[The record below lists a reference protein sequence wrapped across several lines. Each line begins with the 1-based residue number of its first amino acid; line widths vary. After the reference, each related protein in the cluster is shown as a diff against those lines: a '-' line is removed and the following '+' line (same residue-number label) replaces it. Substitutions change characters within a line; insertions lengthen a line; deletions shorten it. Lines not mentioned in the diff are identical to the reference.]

1 MNFIDILKLTSAALI
16 PVLLSIAGIL
26 AEKNRKFSSLN
37 KKMKY
42 LIYGVLFGVCSIL
55 GTVLGA
61 PLPSGA
67 VVNVRDAAPIIA
79 GLVFGGPAGI
89 IAGFIGGGYR
99 ALTIIWKPSL
109 EYTVIACSISTALS
123 GVFTALVRHFIFDD
137 KRGTW
142 YYGFFLGVLVED
154 FHMMLTILTH
164 TQDLVTVYHT
174 VIKTCAVPMI
184 LMNSFAVM
192 ITLLVVQLFEKQRIV
207 NIKGKKRLSTNV
219 QLSLVVSLLVAY
231 VATATFSIISVKKV
245 VMNNVQ
251 QECENAIEDVINDVD
266 DTVNSV
272 MRAQLDDVENKLI
285 LQVKGLEKT
294 IDARKPVLKN
304 IVSSYNGVIS
314 EINIINN
321 EGYVVYSSNIF
332 DDMEDG
338 SGHFNMDSGEQSR
351 AFNVL
356 LDKEQNEYFIQEFR
370 EISAFDN
377 GLSMK
382 YAGKRFNSSNIEND
396 FYYFQVGLDADSY
409 HELLQEKV
417 EDCAKFRHIGND
429 GFVYVSDSNG
439 NLVSTI
445 DNNPVGDKIYK
456 DKFENDGYAEYYT
469 FSRFVEGYYVVAFA
483 GAEESDLA
491 ANISFAAISF
501 VEVFVFLLL
510 YCVIYIKLKY
520 VVVNKIDNISSG
532 LKEISSGDL
541 NIKINERSAIEFDSL
556 SNDINKTVDTLKE
569 FIEREANKNKE
580 ELAFAKNIQHSVL
593 PAVFPMNDKFEIYA
607 SMNTAKTVG
616 GDFYDFYY
624 IDREH
629 VLIEIADVSGKGI
642 PAAMFMMRAKT
653 LLKSLIESGQSL
665 ELAFSEANRM
675 LCEGNDAQMFVT
687 VWGGI
692 IDLTN
697 GHVEFVNAG
706 HNPPV
711 ICRGGKFEY
720 LKSRAGFV
728 LAGLDGFKYQK
739 QSFDIKPGDIIY
751 LYTDGVTEATNS
763 NNELYGEERLVNELT
778 ENEYT
783 SQTLCESVLDHV
795 HNFVKEAE
803 QSDDITMLAFKL
815 YNVESTNIK
824 VVDAEIKNLTEIID
838 FIDDLLD
845 RNSATIAAK
854 SQIDVAVDEIF
865 SNIAFY
871 AYPKGQI
878 GKAKVS
884 VIMNEN
890 NDEMTIIFE
899 DRGKPYNPLE
909 KEDPDTSLSLE
920 EKSIGGLGIFIVKK
934 TMDSMEYENV
944 NGHNVL
950 TLKKKI
956 H

>member
-1 MNFIDILKLTSAALI
+1 MNFIDILKLTSAAII
-16 PVLLSIAGIL
+16 PVILSIAGIF
-26 AEKNRKFSSLN
+26 AEKNPRFSSLN
-37 KKMKY
+37 KYLKY
-42 LIYGVLFGVCSIL
+42 LIYGVIFGGCSVL

-79 GLVFGGPAGI
+79 GLLFGGPSGI
-89 IAGFIGGGYR
+89 VAGFIGGAYR
-99 ALTIIWKPSL
+99 VLTIIWKPSL

-142 YYGFFLGVLVED
+142 YYGFFLAVLVED

-192 ITLLVVQLFEKQRIV
+192 ITLLVVQLFEKERIV

-231 VATATFSIISVKKV
+231 VATATFSIVSVKKV

-272 MRAQLDDVENKLI
+272 MRAQLDDVEKELI

-294 IDARKPVLKN
+294 IVARKPVLKN
-304 IVSSYNGVIS
+304 IVSSYNGIIS

-338 SGHFNMDSGEQSR
+338 SGHYNMDSGEQSR

-382 YAGKRFNSSNIEND
+382 YAGKRFDSSNIEND
-396 FYYFQVGLDADSY
+396 FYYFQVGLNAESY
-409 HELLQEKV
+409 HELLKEKV
-417 EDCAKFRHIGND
+417 KDCAKFRHIGND
-429 GFVYVSDSNG
+429 GFVYVSDENG
-439 NLVSTI
+439 NLVSTV

-456 DKFENDGYAEYYT
+456 DKFENNGYAEYYT

-491 ANISFAAISF
+491 SNISFAAISF

-520 VVVNKIDNISSG
+520 VVVNKIDNISNG
-532 LKEISSGDL
+532 LKGISSGDL
-541 NIKINERSAIEFDSL
+541 NIRINETSAIEFESL
-556 SNDINKTVDTLKE
+556 SNDINKTVDTLKG
-569 FIEREANKNKE
+569 FIEREANKNAE
-580 ELAFAKNIQHSVL
+580 ELTFAKDIQYSVL
-593 PAVFPMNDKFEIYA
+593 PTSFPINEKFDIYA
-607 SMNTAKTVG
+607 SMATAKTVG

-629 VLIEIADVSGKGI
+629 ILVEIADVSGKGI
-642 PAAMFMMRAKT
+642 PAAMFMMRTKT
-653 LLKSLIESGQSL
+653 LLKSLIQSGMDLES
-665 ELAFSEANRM
+665 AFIEANNR
-675 LCEGNDAQMFVT
+675 LCEGNDTQTFIT
-687 VWGGI
+687 VWCGI
-692 IDLTN
+692 VDLTN

-706 HNPPV
+706 HNPPL
-711 ICRGGKFEY
+711 ILRNGKFEY
-720 LKSRAGFV
+720 LRSKAGFV
-728 LAGLDGFKYQK
+728 LAGLEGFKYQK
-739 QSFDIKPGDIIY
+739 QSFDIKPGDILY
-751 LYTDGVTEATNS
+751 LYTDGVTEA
-763 NNELYGEERLVNELT
+763 NNDKHELYGEDRLVKDLGNRSF
-778 ENEYT
+778 T
-783 SQTLCESVLDHV
+783 SKTICESVSKNLKK
-795 HNFVKEAE
+795 FVKDAE

-815 YNVESTNIK
+815 SNVEDASIK
-824 VVDAEIKNLTEIID
+824 VCDADIQNLPVILDYID
-838 FIDDLLD
+838 ELLD
-845 RNSATIAAK
+845 KNNATISAK
-854 SQIDVAVDEIF
+854 SQIDVAVDEMF

-871 AYPKGQI
+871 AYPKGLP
-878 GKAKVS
+878 GKVKVS
-884 VIMNEN
+884 VIMSKDNE
-890 NDEMTIIFE
+890 EMTIIFE
-899 DRGKPYNPLE
+899 DRGKPFDPL
-909 KEDPDTSLSLE
+909 KKADPNTSLSLE

-934 TMDSMEYENV
+934 TMDFVGYENV
-944 NGHNVL
+944 NGHNIL

>member
-1 MNFIDILKLTSAALI
+1 MNFIDVLKLTSAALI
-16 PVLLSIAGIL
+16 PVILSIAGIF
-26 AEKNRKFSSLN
+26 AEKNPKFSSIN
-37 KKMKY
+37 KHLKY

-79 GLVFGGPAGI
+79 GLLFGGPAGI

-109 EYTVIACSISTALS
+109 SYTVVACSISTALS
-123 GVFTALVRHFIFDD
+123 GVFTALVRRLMFNG

-164 TQDLVTVYHT
+164 TKDLVTVYHN

-184 LMNSFAVM
+184 LMNSIAVM
-192 ITLLVVQLFEKQRIV
+192 LTILIVQIIEKEQLVKF
-207 NIKGKKRLSTNV
+207 KGKKRVSTKV
-219 QLSLVVSLLVAY
+219 QLSLVFSLMVAY
-231 VATATFSIISVKKV
+231 VATAIFSNISVNKV
-245 VMNNVQ
+245 VMSNVEQ
-251 QECENAIEDVINDVD
+251 QCQNAINDVINDVD
-266 DTVNSV
+266 DTVNFV
-272 MRAQLDDVENKLI
+272 MKNDLLKNVEEELTTKV
-285 LQVKGLEKT
+285 QVLEKT
-294 IDARKPVLKN
+294 REVRKQKLQE
-304 IVSSYNGVIS
+304 IVEQYPDNAIS
-314 EINIINN
+314 EINIIDKN
-321 EGYVVYSSNIF
+321 GYVVYSSAVYDN
-332 DDMEDG
+332 MEDG
-338 SGHFNMDSGEQSR
+338 SGPFDMGSGEQSS

-356 LDKEQNEYFIQEFR
+356 LDKEQDEYFIQEFR

-382 YAGKRFNSSNIEND
+382 YAGKRFASTEDD
-396 FYYFQVGLDADSY
+396 FFYFQVGLDADSY
-409 HELLQEKV
+409 HDLLQEKV
-417 EDCAKFRHIGND
+417 QECAKFRHIGD
-429 GFVYVSDSNG
+429 KGFVYVSDSNG

-445 DNNPVGDKIYK
+445 DDNPIGNKIDK
-456 DKFENDGYAEYYT
+456 DKFKNDGYDEYYT
-469 FSRFVEGYYVVAFA
+469 YSKYLEGYYIVAFA

-491 ANISFAAISF
+491 SKISFAAISF
-501 VEVFVFLLL
+501 MEIFVFLLL
-510 YCVIYIKLKY
+510 YCVIFINLKIR
-520 VVVNKIDNISSG
+520 VVNKIDTVSDG
-532 LKEISSGDL
+532 LKQISSGDL
-541 NIKINERSAIEFDSL
+541 NIKINETSTVEFESL
-556 SNDINKTVDTLKE
+556 SNDINKTVDTLKG

-580 ELAFAKNIQHSVL
+580 ELAFAKSIQHSVL

-607 SMNTAKTVG
+607 SMNTAKSVG

-665 ELAFSEANRM
+665 EIAFSEANRM

-692 IDLTN
+692 VDLTN

-720 LKSRAGFV
+720 LKSRSGFV

-763 NNELYGEERLVNELT
+763 NNELYGEEKLLDELT
-778 ENEYT
+778 ESSYT

-795 HNFVKEAE
+795 HNFVQDAE

-815 YNVESTNIK
+815 YNVENTNIK